1 VNGVG
6 RMICSMWRP
15 TAAEAINRRTPRAK
29 GVANQAKKPLGR
41 SDWADRPRPFLGR
54 FGPVFL
60 PGCFL
65 HDSLFV
71 CTCMYAFD
79 VVSFTVKAESFLC
92 KLRCFLVE
100 SLKICTLTLRSSG
113 HLESCSS
120 RVLTLAGLLDLLPM
134 CLVNLSRK
142 SPL

>member
-6 RMICSMWRP
+6 RMICSMWRR
-15 TAAEAINRRTPRAK
+15 TEEEAINRRTPREK
-29 GVANQAKKPLGR
+29 GVPNRARSGLGR
-41 SDWADRPRPFLGR
+41 SAQDGLPRPISAR
-54 FGPVFL
+54 FGHGFIPD
-60 PGCFL
+60 CFSR
-65 HDSLFV
+65 DSLFV
-71 CTCMYAFD
+71 CTCMWALD
-79 VVSFTVKAESFLC
+79 VVPSRLRLESSLS

-100 SLKICTLTLRSSG
+100 SLKTCTLTLQSSG

-120 RVLTLAGLLDLLPM
+120 HVLTLVGLHDLLRK